1 MAFSGAKS
9 AIHSSFKSEH
19 LRAIVTRHGGDS
31 HGEAGGPANRLG
43 ERKLELRRR
52 VGASRFCLHL
62 CWNSPLAGHTVRGC
76 VLTALLFGTAFLF
89 WTYYPHDLPLP
100 TLVKG
105 YNPARP
111 DNPVTT
117 NYLPPATMQ
126 R

>member
-1 MAFSGAKS
+1 MERSTIEWDAKLYVS
-9 AIHSSFKSEH
+9 AI
-19 LRAIVTRHGGDS
+19 
-31 HGEAGGPANRLG
+31 
-43 ERKLELRRR
+43 RRYENGCCGAQPGIWLFTF
-52 VGASRFCLHL
+52 VGTALSL
-62 CWNSPLAGHTVRGC
+62 GHTVRGC